1 MYKTNKDIMKNH
13 QLWQHLR
20 KIIKQIEYKKGVNFI
35 MEKLTNE
42 QVKKILDSC
51 QGKSKE
57 EIQEILRTKEGKM
70 LVQETAET
78 LFPKEKK

>member
-1 MYKTNKDIMKNH
+1 
-13 QLWQHLR
+13 
-20 KIIKQIEYKKGVNFI
+20 